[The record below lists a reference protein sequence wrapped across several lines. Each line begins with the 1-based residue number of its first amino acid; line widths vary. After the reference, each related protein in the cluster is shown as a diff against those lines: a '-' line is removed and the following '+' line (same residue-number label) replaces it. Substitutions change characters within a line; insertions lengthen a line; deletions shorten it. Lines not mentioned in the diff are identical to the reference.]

1 MTRMTVTPTTIQAS
15 ESWRLH
21 HRGCRC
27 DGGWTLCSIWNL
39 GTPWYHIGCNDLL
52 TTTHDI
58 IVLWYHMPMISWFGD
73 FWFHGYDI
81 ICWRVWFHSH
91 EIIIWFQGII
101 TSYMISWVWISVLIS
116 WFFINEIISWFH
128 VIMSW
133 FDFNALH
140 PVWCHSFDVIIWC
153 HRLCIWFQCITS
165 CMMS

>member
-1 MTRMTVTPTTIQAS
+1 M
-15 ESWRLH
+15 L
-21 HRGCRC
+21 
-27 DGGWTLCSIWNL
+27 LIWNL
-39 GTPWYHIGCNDLL
+39 GTPWYHIWCNDLL
-52 TTTHDI
+52 TTAHDI

-153 HRLCIWFQCITS
+153 HRLCIGCHAMKSTMNHVYENILRAPRWPDSSADFGG
-165 CMMS
+165 

>member
-1 MTRMTVTPTTIQAS
+1 MCYVVKVLWWPS
-15 ESWRLH
+15 
-21 HRGCRC
+21 G
-27 DGGWTLCSIWNL
+27 TLV
-39 GTPWYHIGCNDLL
+39 P
-52 TTTHDI
+52 HDI
-58 IVLWYHMPMISWFGD
+58 IYDVMICWQLHMISWF
-73 FWFHGYDI
+73 YDI
-81 ICWRVWFHSH
+81 ICLWYQISSFGDLWFHNYDIIDWHVWFHSH

-101 TSYMISWVWISVLIS
+101 TSYMISSVWISVLIS